1 MRKYYAASFGILA
14 SAGLFLGGFSPNRKA
29 IAQEVCIPLQEVT
42 TGQTAIQKQIKNSV
56 LFNNNWNTDFSVPDT
71 QSFEF
76 FVLVMT
82 PDNTGTYKGE
92 VNFKYSD
99 TSAATVLSRSLELER
114 EQTYSR
120 AFASP
125 TGKQPFQ
132 INARI
137 GGENNNSYTVSVLGC
152 R

>member
-1 MRKYYAASFGILA
+1 MKKYYSVSLGILA
-14 SAGLFLGGFSPNRKA
+14 SVGLFIGEFSPNRKA
-29 IAQEVCIPLQEVT
+29 IAQEFCIPLQEVT

-56 LFNNNWNTDFSVPDT
+56 LFNNNWNTDFLVPDT
-71 QSFEF
+71 QRFTF
-76 FVLVMT
+76 FVLVLT
-82 PDNTGTYKGE
+82 PDNNATYKGE
-92 VNFKYSD
+92 LNFKYSD
-99 TSAATVLSRSLELER
+99 TSVATVLNTSLELER
-114 EQTYSR
+114 ERTYSR

-137 GGENNNSYTVSVLGC
+137 GGENNDSYTVSVLGC